1 MDKPDVDLSHVVVV
15 VYSPEE
21 DPFPVVDI
29 LPPFPSVVDVNTSFP
44 SVVDEEDSFS
54 SVVDLLPPFRKVV
67 VVYSLEE
74 DPFPSV
80 VDVLS
85 PFPSLVDLL
94 SPLPAVGVVSSPED
108 VTVLGFE
115 QFLGSYDDPGQLMDP
130 EKTFFLLCSSLFTKV
145 PFSLFSQHTFGFPF
159 FVDPPKTQ

>member
-54 SVVDLLPPFRKVV
+54 SVVD
-67 VVYSLEE
+67 
-74 DPFPSV
+74 
-80 VDVLS
+80 VLR
-85 PFPSLVDLL
+85 
-94 SPLPAVGVVSSPED
+94 
-108 VTVLGFE
+108 
-115 QFLGSYDDPGQLMDP
+115 
-130 EKTFFLLCSSLFTKV
+130 
-145 PFSLFSQHTFGFPF
+145 PF
-159 FVDPPKTQ
+159 FSST

>member
-85 PFPSLVDLL
+85 PFPSVVDLL
-94 SPLPAVGVVSSPED
+94 SPLPAVGVVSSPAD
-108 VTVLGFE
+108 VTVLDFE

-145 PFSLFSQHTFGFPF
+145 PFSLFSQHTFGFPL
-159 FVDPPKTQ
+159 FVDPLKTQ

>member
-1 MDKPDVDLSHVVVV
+1 MDKPDVDPSRVVVD

-21 DPFPVVDI
+21 G
-29 LPPFPSVVDVNTSFP
+29 PFPSVVDVLSPFP
-44 SVVDEEDSFS
+44 

-67 VVYSLEE
+67 VVYSPEE

-85 PFPSLVDLL
+85 PFPSVVDLL
-94 SPLPAVGVVSSPED
+94 SPLPAVGVVSFPEDDPSPIIVVVASPD
-108 VTVLGFE
+108 VTVVGFE
-115 QFLGSYDDPGQLMDP
+115 QFLGSYDDPGQFMDP

-145 PFSLFSQHTFGFPF
+145 PFSLFSQHTFGLPL
-159 FVDPPKTQ
+159 FVDPLKTQ